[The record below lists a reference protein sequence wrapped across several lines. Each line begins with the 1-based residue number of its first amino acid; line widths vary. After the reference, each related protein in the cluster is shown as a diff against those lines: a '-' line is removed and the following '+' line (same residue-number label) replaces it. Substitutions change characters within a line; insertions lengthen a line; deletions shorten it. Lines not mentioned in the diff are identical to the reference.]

1 MNVMNRSLK
10 EIQDMKHEYGDN
22 EQVTALLAN
31 DEQKIADA
39 MKYYR
44 WLLRLIEALETGKIY
59 ELIPKEE

>member
-1 MNVMNRSLK
+1 
-10 EIQDMKHEYGDN
+10 
-22 EQVTALLAN
+22 VTALLAN

-39 MKYYR
+39 MKYYH